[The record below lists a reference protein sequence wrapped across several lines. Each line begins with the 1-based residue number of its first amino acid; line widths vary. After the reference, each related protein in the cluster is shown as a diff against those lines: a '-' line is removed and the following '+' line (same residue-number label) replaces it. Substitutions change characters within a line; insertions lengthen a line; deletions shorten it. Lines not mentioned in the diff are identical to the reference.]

1 MNSYYIFSHYRLVV
15 QIIFDSMFFYI
26 KKMRKNETF
35 LFLIH
40 IETFSQIYL
49 LLDVLSKLS
58 LYDKEQ
64 NLT

>member
-1 MNSYYIFSHYRLVV
+1 
-15 QIIFDSMFFYI
+15 
-26 KKMRKNETF
+26 MRKNETF